1 MNKISLLLA
10 GLLGAAAISAQAG
23 ELYAPTQY
31 QDAPGALTRAQV
43 KQSVLAARRAGE
55 LDHNDIDLPGN
66 GTLMTNDSR
75 TEFGK
80 TRAAVK
86 AEVLAARADGELN
99 HNDVDLP
106 NVAKGSVLNR
116 QDVKAEAVA
125 STHAAKPVRSPSV
138 VEY

>member
-10 GLLGAAAISAQAG
+10 GLFGAAAISAQAG
-23 ELYAPTQY
+23 ELYGPTQY
-31 QDAPGALTRAQV
+31 QDAPGALTRAEV
-43 KQSVLAARRAGE
+43 KQAVLAARRAGE
-55 LDHNDIDLPGN
+55 LDHNDVDLPGN
-66 GTLMTNDSR
+66 GTLMTSDSR
-75 TEFGK
+75 AEFGN

-86 AEVLAARADGELN
+86 ADVLAARADGELN

-116 QDVKAEAVA
+116 QDVKTEAVA
-125 STHAAKPVRSPSV
+125 STRAAKPVRSPSV